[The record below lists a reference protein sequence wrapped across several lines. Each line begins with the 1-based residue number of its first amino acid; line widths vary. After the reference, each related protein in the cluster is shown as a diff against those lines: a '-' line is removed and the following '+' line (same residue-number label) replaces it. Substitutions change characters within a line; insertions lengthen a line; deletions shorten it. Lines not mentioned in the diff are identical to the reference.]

1 MTQLSGRFLTE
12 DPARSG
18 DNWFAYCDNDPLSR
32 IDPTG
37 LEYYGAGNWE
47 RETNPAVKIADAG
60 ASPGSRDPLNTPIM
74 RPTHEQAVNEL
85 KGTALVA
92 GGALAAAGAVA
103 AAPAV
108 VEAAT
113 PVVAAAAGKV
123 VAAGTAI
130 GAVATKAKD
139 VATDLYAK
147 AGAIVANNDAINLAA
162 NIGAKVADATLPPG
176 SAKGV
181 GLQLPKTETTEK
193 AMEAISKASFLKTI
207 LKLFF

>member
-1 MTQLSGRFLTE
+1 
-12 DPARSG
+12 
-18 DNWFAYCDNDPLSR
+18 
-32 IDPTG
+32 
-37 LEYYGAGNWE
+37 
-47 RETNPAVKIADAG
+47 
-60 ASPGSRDPLNTPIM
+60 M

-85 KGTALVA
+85 KGTALL
-92 GGALAAAGAVA
+92 GGAALATAGAIA

-130 GAVATKAKD
+130 AAAATKAKD
-139 VATDLYAK
+139 AASDLYAK
-147 AGAIVANNDAINLAA
+147 AGAEITNNDAINLVA
-162 NIGAKVADATLPPG
+162 NIAAKVVDATLPPG

-193 AMEAISKASFLKTI
+193 AMDTIAKASFLKTV